1 MSRKLVL
8 ALLLVSTNSFAFFSD
23 VEKSWEGANVY
34 LPGSPA
40 THSTQELANLP
51 QAYPVVIYMHGCAG
65 IFKPHDLRW
74 GQALANRGFVVIQ
87 PDSMARSGRVSN
99 CNVETRRATQAF
111 KQWAY
116 YREQEIDYALEQ
128 VQKSKWANVQNIFLI
143 GHSEGGIATAL
154 YSGKGFRANVIMGWN
169 CTQRQ
174 YPRYDG
180 LASPKN
186 VPIMTINKTM
196 DPWFTPDTGMDGSC
210 TDKAS
215 GRQVTPLLIEGYGHT
230 FFSRENAD
238 MVAKFLKDNA
248 Q

>member
-1 MSRKLVL
+1 MSRKLIL
-8 ALLLVSTNSFAFFSD
+8 ALLLVSTNSFAFWSD

-34 LPGSPA
+34 LPGSA
-40 THSTQELANLP
+40 EVRTTQDLASLNQP
-51 QAYPVVIYMHGCAG
+51 YPVIIYMHGCAG
-65 IFKPHDLRW
+65 IFKPHDIRW
-74 GQALANRGFVVIQ
+74 GQALANRGYVVVQ
-87 PDSMARSGRVSN
+87 PNSMARSGRVSN
-99 CNVETRRATQAF
+99 CDVGTQRATSAF

-143 GHSEGGIATAL
+143 GHSEGAIATAL
-154 YSGKGFRANVIMGWN
+154 YSSKGFRANVIMGWN

-180 LASPKN
+180 IHSPKH
-186 VPIMTINKTM
+186 VPILTLNKTN
-196 DPWFTPDTGMDGSC
+196 DPWFTADTGMDGSC
-210 TDKAS
+210 SDKAS
-215 GRQVTPLLIEGYGHT
+215 GRKVTPILIEGYGHT

-238 MVAKFLKDNA
+238 QVAKFLKDNE